1 MIFTIL
7 ENILN
12 HFVYFDQYLT
22 LILYES
28 AGQGLM
34 LGEKKGQTRFY
45 FAEND
50 GIITSAVPKIKDFD
64 YDENLVTFQCRTSAL
79 TVRGRTGQAQLIY
92 SVSNRA
98 KFPRGMNPS
107 TVRLWKMQPLFLA
120 ADRCRHW
127 RAVHGIARCVPKQ
140 TSSV

>member
-34 LGEKKGQTRFY
+34 LGENKGQTRFY

-64 YDENLVTFQCRTSAL
+64 RDENIVPCKT
-79 TVRGRTGQAQLIY
+79 
-92 SVSNRA
+92 
-98 KFPRGMNPS
+98 
-107 TVRLWKMQPLFLA
+107 A
-120 ADRCRHW
+120 AM
-127 RAVHGIARCVPKQ
+127 HGFVVGVCTPFMV
-140 TSSV
+140 